1 MFDHFFKA
9 FQQKPCEILPFMD
22 SLSQLGRIKMEG
34 LVEFLLFEFPYGWA
48 LKTETKDFI
57 SEIETF
63 FWKTIFIFFNLC
75 HGSFIP
81 LTFF

>member
-34 LVEFLLFEFPYGWA
+34 LVEFFSSSWMGFKNGNQRFY
-48 LKTETKDFI
+48 K
-57 SEIETF
+57 
-63 FWKTIFIFFNLC
+63 
-75 HGSFIP
+75 
-81 LTFF
+81 